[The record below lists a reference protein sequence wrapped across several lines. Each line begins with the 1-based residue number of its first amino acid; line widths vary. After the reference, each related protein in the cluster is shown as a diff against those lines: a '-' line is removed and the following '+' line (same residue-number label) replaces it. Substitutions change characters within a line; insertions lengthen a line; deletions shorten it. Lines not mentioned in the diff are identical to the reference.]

1 MIETIPLSKLVPSP
15 RNVRKHTDPAA
26 DAELKASIAA
36 CGLLQN
42 LVVRPAVKGK
52 FEVEAGER
60 RRRAMLG
67 LADDKALPRN
77 HPVTC
82 LVLDKADSSCTASLA
97 ENFHRL
103 AMNPA
108 DEAEAFAA
116 LIDGGAS
123 IEEVARRFGLTLRF
137 VEGRLRL
144 SQLAPAVFEALGK
157 GEITL
162 DLAKAYG
169 ATSDQQIQL
178 QVFEQVTGGYYAP
191 TPDSVRRMVL
201 AGTVRGSDPRAKL
214 VGRGDYTA
222 AGGRIERELFDDD
235 ASEAWCDVALLETL
249 AAAKMDERAAA
260 LASEQ
265 GLAWVKPTLDPY
277 VSHDLTE
284 GLVRLPVEPAP
295 LSEADIARLD
305 QLDASFD
312 DHAAILEDEESADE
326 AVTAAEAAIAEIERE
341 CQEIRGR
348 PPVIADELKGE
359 AGMILVLSRDG
370 TPQLQPVY
378 YSEQQTG
385 PDDNVIEL
393 VSGEGAAGPRRSAL
407 SRRLVDELAMQRR
420 DVLALHVMSDPAL
433 ALDLMVFTLAD
444 ADTSDWRTKTA
455 TTIRGGAPTGPI
467 SGFEA
472 KDAPASASLAELRSS
487 LDETWRAGE
496 DMIMRFDAF
505 RVLSD
510 AARAAWLGFVI
521 GRTLEASLNMAGERR
536 MEFHDH
542 LGSLTGI
549 DMAAWW
555 RPSAANYFDRV
566 PKALILDALGAIGGP
581 ELAARFAAVKKAD
594 LAISAERVFSG
605 TYITEAEVR
614 DRALAWVPEVMRFS
628 AAPGKPNGELEA
640 EAGAEM
646 LIEVNGAADGVSGDD
661 EPRRELAA

>member
-144 SQLAPAVFEALGK
+144 SQLAQAVFEALGK

-536 MEFHDH
+536 IAFHDH

>member
-144 SQLAPAVFEALGK
+144 SQLAQAVFEALGK

-370 TPQLQPVY
+370 SPQLQPVY

>member
-144 SQLAPAVFEALGK
+144 SQLAQAVFEALGK